1 METVEA
7 VVDDE
12 ASLDDDDGGT
22 LTLEGLLRLEVKAI
36 ALFVSLKPGSCGKI
50 GVEDFPLLALQ
61 GADLYSRIAVVVVLS
76 KGALAEL

>member
-12 ASLDDDDGGT
+12 ASLDDDDG
-22 LTLEGLLRLEVKAI
+22 GLLRLEVKAI

-61 GADLYSRIAVVVVLS
+61 GADLCPTHDST
-76 KGALAEL
+76 ELPRSGWQ